1 MNVLGLHDLAQDP
14 RWETSWYRQ
23 AHKDEYSG
31 RVGEAMRGWKKADL
45 FEELAARRVVAGP
58 VLTME
63 ELRSNLHLAE
73 RQFWTEADGQDFP
86 GAPFRMSATPWRLR
100 ACAPEPPAKEVDAK

>member
-1 MNVLGLHDLAQDP
+1 ML
-14 RWETSWYRQ
+14 
-23 AHKDEYSG
+23 
-31 RVGEAMRGWKKADL
+31 GWKKADL

-63 ELRSNLHLAE
+63 ELRSNPHLAE
-73 RQFWTEADGQDFP
+73 RHFWTELGGQEFP

-100 ACAPEPPAKEVDAK
+100 SRAPERPTTEVDAK